1 MDDKNVV
8 IHEEKD
14 KQKFETLSK
23 TNKSLKIPVSA
34 VTDREWDEETDKK
47 LLSLVKLYG
56 SKRWK
61 QIGRLMKRKTATCIR
76 RFSCYLKP
84 GN

>member
-1 MDDKNVV
+1 MDSKSIIVNDQEGKGTNGPSSKV
-8 IHEEKD
+8 I
-14 KQKFETLSK
+14 KQSKK
-23 TNKSLKIPVSA
+23 TNLAS
-34 VTDREWDEETDKK
+34 DREWDEETDKK
-47 LLSLVKLYG
+47 LLSLVKIYG

-84 GN
+84 GK